1 MNRTLTLLIT
11 GCMALPLS
19 AATGGPDAYGYTWID
34 SNEPGGPVF
43 EWIDISLTGQT
54 VTGLG
59 DDNLVGPFVMA
70 TDMPFYWYL
79 RKFVWIGS
87 NGYISFN
94 GNGNMASPFPTIPAA
109 TGVNDF
115 IAGLTADLN
124 FAGAGNNGR
133 CYIYD
138 DIQRTI
144 VSYVAVPF
152 WQAAAPSY
160 TGSNTFQIILDKQ
173 DSSITV
179 QVLEQNGLTLNND
192 LLIGIES
199 VAGTIGLQHSAD
211 AYPLANYA
219 IRFEMPP
226 TALLEVNDGAANW
239 VGAPGSGGIFR
250 SRNGSPVDLVANGL
264 NTGNTTLQGMLIQG
278 AVLNATG
285 TVLNSFQQS
294 VGNLVPSDDTT
305 VTFASALQPTTAGTF
320 RFRNTVSNVAN
331 DLAADNNVRVQEVV
345 IVDTTSVTHDLRFHG
360 TTDDGVGIGWNG
372 GNGGVGVYI
381 IPPYH
386 PARII
391 ATTIRIASNTGNT
404 PFTMKL
410 YADDGP
416 GDSPGTLLDS
426 VYVDGADAVPG
437 DKVIPLSAPLQLA
450 SGGVYVQWYM
460 LGPNINIAED
470 IAPPFSN
477 RTFEVLDGTW
487 APYRDAEISDFHL
500 GIRLEQLPVYDVSC
514 TGFFGLSD
522 GQTVASSTA
531 VRVWL
536 RNDGNQPL
544 TGFPIRYQQGQG
556 AVISQTFTGTLA
568 IGEEEL
574 VTFSTAFVPNSDGEA
589 PLCAWADLD
598 TDLNAANDTVC
609 VDLVTW
615 VGVDELA
622 VRTVELVPN
631 PAIDQVAL
639 RGLPAGLL
647 DLLLFDAHGRVVRS
661 LRQQHGGGDLVLAL
675 HGLAAGGYQLRLLLN
690 DQYFQSR
697 LTVLP

>member
-1 MNRTLTLLIT
+1 MNRTLTLLMT
-11 GCMALPLS
+11 ACMALPLS
-19 AATGGPDAYGYTWID
+19 AATGGPDTYGYTWID

-43 EWIDISLTGQT
+43 DWIDISLTGQT
-54 VTGLG
+54 ITGLA
-59 DDNLVGPFVMA
+59 DDNLVGPFVMQ
-70 TDMPFYWYL
+70 TDMPFYWYM

-87 NGYISFN
+87 NGYIAFN
-94 GNGNMASPFPTIPAA
+94 GNGNMASPFPTIPSA

-115 IAGLTADLN
+115 VAALTADLN
-124 FAGAGNNGR
+124 FSGAGNNGR
-133 CYIYD
+133 CYFYD
-138 DIQRTI
+138 AIDVTI
-144 VSYVAVPF
+144 ISYVSVPF
-152 WQAAAPSY
+152 WSPTAPGY

-179 QVLEQNGLTLNND
+179 QVLEQSGLTLNND

-211 AYPLANYA
+211 VYPLANYA

-285 TVLNSFQQS
+285 TVLSTFEQS

-305 VTFASALQPTTAGTF
+305 VTFPNALTPTTAGTF
-320 RFRNTVSNVAN
+320 RFRNTVGNVAN

-345 IVDTTSVTHDLRFHG
+345 IVDTTTATHDLRYHG
-360 TTDDGVGIGWNG
+360 ATDDGIGLSWNG

-391 ATTIRIASNTGNT
+391 ATTVRIVNNATTT

-416 GDSPGTLLDS
+416 DNSPGTLLDS
-426 VYVDGADAVPG
+426 VLVEGANAGPG
-437 DKVIPLSAPLQLA
+437 DKVIPLSVPLQLT

-460 LGPNINIAED
+460 LGANITIAED
-470 IAPPFSN
+470 ITPPFSR

-487 APYRDAEISDFHL
+487 APYRDADVSDFHL
-500 GIRLEQLPVYDVSC
+500 GLRLEQLPVHDVSC

-544 TGFPIRYQQGQG
+544 TGFPIKYQQGVG
-556 AVISQTFTGTLA
+556 AVVTQTFNGTLTV
-568 IGEEEL
+568 GEEEL
-574 VTFSTAFVPNSDGEA
+574 FTFSTAFLPNSDGEA
-589 PLCAWADLD
+589 PLCAWAEVDG
-598 TDLNAANDTVC
+598 DLNTGNDTAC

-615 VGVDELA
+615 VGVDELLPA
-622 VRTVELVPN
+622 ELHLAPN
-631 PAIDQVAL
+631 P
-639 RGLPAGLL
+639 
-647 DLLLFDAHGRVVRS
+647 AHGRVLLQDVDAGTVEVR
-661 LRQQHGGGDLVLAL
+661 LVDAQGRIVREHRLAHGGGDLPLDIT
-675 HGLAAGGYQLRLLLN
+675 GLAAGGYHLHLRVN
-690 DQYFQSR
+690 DQLHRAQ
-697 LTVLP
+697 LMVQP

>member
-1 MNRTLTLLIT
+1 MNRTITLSLLA
-11 GCMALPLS
+11 CLSLPLT

-43 EWIDISLTGQT
+43 DWVDISISGLT

-59 DDNLVGPFVMA
+59 DDNLVGPFVMQ

-79 RKFVWIGS
+79 RKFIWIGS
-87 NGYISFN
+87 NGYVAFN
-94 GNGNMASPFPTIPAA
+94 GNGNMASPFPTIPLA

-115 IAGLTADLN
+115 IAALTADLN
-124 FAGAGNNGR
+124 FSGAGNPGR
-133 CYIYD
+133 CYFRDEID
-138 DIQRTI
+138 RTI
-144 VSYVAVPF
+144 ISYVGVPF
-152 WQAAAPSY
+152 WQATPPSY
-160 TGSNTFQIILDKQ
+160 TGSNTFQIILDKL

-179 QVLEQNGLTLNND
+179 QILQQSGLTLNND

-211 AYPLANYA
+211 TYPLANYA
-219 IRFEMPP
+219 IRFEMPT

-239 VGAPGSGGIFR
+239 VGTPGSGGIFR
-250 SRNGSPVDLVANGL
+250 SRNGSAVDLVVNGL
-264 NTGNTTLQGMLIQG
+264 NTGNTTLQGMIVQG

-285 TVLNSFQQS
+285 TVLSSFQQGI
-294 VGNLVPSDDTT
+294 GNLVPSDDTT
-305 VTFASALQPTTAGTF
+305 ITFPNALTPTTAGTF
-320 RFRNTVSNVAN
+320 RFRNTVSNVSN
-331 DLAADNNVRVQEVV
+331 DLASDNNVRIQEVV
-345 IVDTTSVTHDLRFHG
+345 IVDTTTATHDLRFHG
-360 TTDDGVGIGWNG
+360 TTDDGLGVGWNG

-391 ATTIRIASNTGNT
+391 ATTVRIVSNAGNT

-426 VYVDGADAVPG
+426 VYVDGANAGPG
-437 DKVIPLSAPLQLA
+437 DKVIPLSAPLQLPA
-450 SGGVYVQWYM
+450 GGVYVQWYM

-470 IAPPFSN
+470 ITPPFSN
-477 RTFEVLDGTW
+477 RTFEVLDNTW

-500 GIRLEQLPVYDVSC
+500 GLRLEQLPVYDVTC
-514 TGFFGLSD
+514 TGFFGLSN
-522 GQTVASSTA
+522 GQTVSSSTA

-536 RNDGNQPL
+536 RNDGNQPA

-556 AVISQTFTGTLA
+556 AVVSQTFTGTLA
-568 IGEEEL
+568 VGEEEL
-574 VTFSTAFVPNSDGEA
+574 VTFNTAFVPNSDGQA

-598 TDLNAANDTVC
+598 TDLNAGNDTTC

-615 VGVDELA
+615 VGVDELTIRS
-622 VRTVELVPN
+622 VDVLPN
-631 PAIDQVAL
+631 PAHDRFVL

-647 DLLLFDAHGRVVRS
+647 DLLILDAQGRMVMS
-661 LRQQHGGGDLVLAL
+661 QQQQHGGGDLFV
-675 HGLAAGGYQLRLLLN
+675 GLDGLTAGGYHVRAWVN
-690 DQYFQSR
+690 DQRFHAR
-697 LTVLP
+697 LVVQP

>member
-1 MNRTLTLLIT
+1 MNRTLTLSLVA
-11 GCMALPLS
+11 CLALPLS

-34 SNEPGGPVF
+34 SNEPDGPVF
-43 EWIDISLTGQT
+43 NWIDISQTGQLI
-54 VTGLG
+54 TGLG
-59 DDNLVGPFVMA
+59 DDNLVGPFVMQ
-70 TDMPFYWYL
+70 TDMPFYWHL
-79 RKFVWIGS
+79 RKFIWIGS
-87 NGYISFN
+87 NGYIAFN
-94 GNGNMASPFPTIPAA
+94 GNGNMASPFPTIPLA

-124 FAGAGNNGR
+124 FSGVGNPGR
-133 CYIYD
+133 CYLQD
-138 DIQRTI
+138 DMQRTI
-144 VSYVAVPF
+144 ISYVDVPF
-152 WQAAAPSY
+152 WQASAPSY

-179 QVLEQNGLTLNND
+179 QYLTQTGLTLNND

-199 VAGTIGLQHSAD
+199 VAGTIGLQHSAET
-211 AYPLANYA
+211 YPLANYA

-226 TALLEVNDGAANW
+226 TALLQVNDGAANW
-239 VGAPGSGGIFR
+239 VGTPGSGGIFR
-250 SRNGSPVDLVANGL
+250 SRNGSPVDMVANGL

-285 TVLNSFQQS
+285 TVLSSFQQS

-305 VTFASALQPTTAGTF
+305 VTFANALQPTAAGTF
-320 RFRNTVSNVAN
+320 RFRNTVSNVVN
-331 DLAADNNVRVQEVV
+331 DLAADNNVRIQEVV
-345 IVDTTSVTHDLRFHG
+345 VIDTTTATHDLRSHG
-360 TTDDGVGIGWNG
+360 TTDDGLGVGWNG

-391 ATTIRIASNTGNT
+391 ATTVRIVSNATST

-426 VYVDGADAVPG
+426 VYVDGANAGPG
-437 DKVIPLSAPLQLA
+437 DKVIPLSTPLQLA

-470 IAPPFSN
+470 IVPPFSN
-477 RTFEVLDGTW
+477 RTFEVLDNTW

-500 GIRLEQLPVYDVSC
+500 GLRLEQLPVYDVSC
-514 TGFFGLSD
+514 TGFFGLSN

-556 AVISQTFTGTLA
+556 AVVSQTFTGTLA

-574 VTFSTAFVPNSDGEA
+574 VTFNTAFVPNSDGEA

-598 TDLNAANDTVC
+598 TDLNASNDTVC

-615 VGVDELA
+615 VGVDEVA

-631 PAIDQVAL
+631 PAQDRVAL
-639 RGLPAGLL
+639 RALPAGSV
-647 DLLLFDAHGRVVRS
+647 DLQLIDAHGRVVRS
-661 LRQQHGGGDLVLAL
+661 LRQQHGGGTLDLAL
-675 HGLAAGGYQLRLLLN
+675 DGLAAGGYHLRLQVN
-690 DQYFQSR
+690 EEHFQSR